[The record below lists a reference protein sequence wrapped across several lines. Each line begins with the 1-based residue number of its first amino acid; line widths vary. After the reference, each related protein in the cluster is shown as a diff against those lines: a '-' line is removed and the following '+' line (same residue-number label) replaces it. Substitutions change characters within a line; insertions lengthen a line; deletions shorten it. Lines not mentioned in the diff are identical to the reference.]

1 MVAELRRATKDFS
14 PEMIIGGGSFGL
26 VYRGLLSNG
35 MSVAVKKCNAVGFPD
50 VRAIRAEEET
60 LGKVQHPHIIKLLGH
75 CQWNSTHL
83 LFYEYYANR
92 DLYSWL
98 HDESRRWAVS
108 SWETRFRIVKGVADG
123 LAYLH
128 GLDNPIIHRDI
139 KSENVILD
147 SNFEPHIAHFGLA
160 RWMEASHTHVTTEPD
175 GSVGYIPPEYLA
187 GSNKATTKGDVYSFG
202 ILMLE
207 IATRRRLAQL
217 TTFDA
222 QKMEVVEWVK
232 MMVANYIVDPSN
244 PNQQLVAVANL
255 SHYFKIAWYC
265 VINEPQYRP
274 HMKWVVERLN
284 EIR

>member
-1 MVAELRRATKDFS
+1 MVAELRRATNDFS
-14 PEMIIGGGSFGL
+14 PEMIIGGGSSGL

-60 LGKVQHPHIIKLLGH
+60 LGKVQHPHVIKLLGH
-75 CQWNSTHL
+75 CQWSSTHL
-83 LFYEYYANR
+83 LFYEYYANS

-98 HDESRRWAVS
+98 QAESRP
-108 SWETRFRIVKGVADG
+108 WETRFRIVKGVADG

-139 KSENVILD
+139 NSENVILD

-175 GSVGYIPPEYLA
+175 GSIGYMPPEYMA

-207 IATRRRLAQL
+207 IATRRRPSNL
-217 TTFDA
+217 TILDA
-222 QKMEVVEWVK
+222 QEMEVVEWIK
-232 MMVANYIVDPSN
+232 MMVADYIVDPSN
-244 PNQQLVAVANL
+244 PIQQLVAADNL
-255 SHYFKIAWYC
+255 SRYFKIAWFC
-265 VINEPQYRP
+265 VIKEPQYRP
-274 HMKWVVERLN
+274 DMKWVVGRLN